1 MGFSCCIILCMKELP
16 LVKTGKSNK
25 QDGFLGLVSFD
36 VSWSLHTIQSVD
48 TGQWLL
54 TYQIIVA

>member
-1 MGFSCCIILCMKELP
+1 MKELP